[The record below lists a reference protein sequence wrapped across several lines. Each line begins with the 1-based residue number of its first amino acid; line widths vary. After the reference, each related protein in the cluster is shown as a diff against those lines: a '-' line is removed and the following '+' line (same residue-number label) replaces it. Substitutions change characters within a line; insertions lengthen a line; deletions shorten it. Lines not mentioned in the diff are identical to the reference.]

1 MKLENMPFATVD
13 WTKIEPSEHRGDSG
27 MAYWRTMQ
35 FGSIR
40 IRMVE
45 YSPGYVADHWC
56 DKGHILLV
64 LEGKLTTQ
72 LKDGRKFTLTPGTSY
87 QVADNTAPH
96 RSITETGAKLFI
108 VD

>member
-13 WTKIEPSEHRGDSG
+13 WSKISVTEHKGEGG
-27 MAYWRTMQ
+27 MAYWRTIQ
-35 FGSIR
+35 FGEIR

-64 LEGKLTTQ
+64 LEGTLQTQ
-72 LKDGRKFTLTPGTSY
+72 LKDGRKYTLTPGQSY

-96 RSITETGAKLFI
+96 RSVTETGAKLFI